1 MEATAERYMRRALE
15 LGARAEGRTRPNP
28 AVGAVVVAD
37 QQIVGEGYH
46 PAAGEPH
53 AEVFA
58 LQAAANRAVGADL
71 YVTLEPC
78 SHHGRTGPCTEAII
92 AAGIKR
98 VFVGTQDPNPQVAG
112 SGIQSLQQAGI
123 QVEVGLCETECRRL
137 IAPFA
142 KHVTTGLPFVI
153 LKSAVTL
160 DGQTA
165 TSTGDS
171 HWISNSHSREEVH
184 RLRDRVDAIMVGIG
198 TVLNDDPK
206 LTTRLPGGR
215 DALRIIVDSQLRTP
229 PQAAL
234 LHLNS
239 SADTLVAYL
248 ATAPSS
254 HINSL
259 SKSGAVLMETA
270 ELDGRVDLHDLLA
283 QLGRRGVQSILLEGG
298 AQLNAAF
305 LKAGLIDRVMVFV
318 APKIIGGSS
327 GYGIFAGEGVARLA
341 DALPLHDIRFRQFG
355 DDVLIEGEVRRCLP
369 A

>member
-1 MEATAERYMRRALE
+1 MRRALE

-37 QQIVGEGYH
+37 QQIVGEGFH

-58 LQAAANRAVGADL
+58 LQAAAGRTSGADL

-78 SHHGRTGPCTEAII
+78 SHQGRTGPCTEAII
-92 AAGIKR
+92 AAGIAR

-112 SGIQSLQQAGI
+112 SGIHRLKQAGI
-123 QVEVGLCETECRRL
+123 QVDVGLCEKDCRRL

-142 KHVTTGLPFVI
+142 KHISTGLPFVI

-171 HWISNSHSREEVH
+171 QWISNTQSREEVH
-184 RLRDRVDAIMVGIG
+184 RLRDRVDAIMVGVG

-215 DALRIIVDSQLRTP
+215 DALRIVVDSQLRTP
-229 PQAAL
+229 SQAAL
-234 LHLNS
+234 LHLD
-239 SADTLVAYL
+239 SATETLIAHL
-248 ATAPSS
+248 ATAPEDRRSRLAAS
-254 HINSL
+254 R
-259 SKSGAVLMETA
+259 AVLLETA
-270 ELDGRVDLHDLLA
+270 EKEGRVDLHDLLA
-283 QLGRRGVQSILLEGG
+283 KLGSRGVQSILLEGG

-305 LKAGLIDRVMVFV
+305 LKAGLIDRMMIFV
-318 APKIIGGSS
+318 APKVIGGNG
-327 GYGIFAGEGVARLA
+327 GYGIFAGLGVPCLA
-341 DALPLHDIRFRQFG
+341 DALQLQDIRINRFG
-355 DDVLIEGEVRRCLP
+355 DDVLIEGEMKQCLP

>member
-1 MEATAERYMRRALE
+1 
-15 LGARAEGRTRPNP
+15 
-28 AVGAVVVAD
+28 VVAD
-37 QQIVGEGYH
+37 QQIVGEGFH

-58 LQAAANRAVGADL
+58 LQAAAGRTSGADL

-78 SHHGRTGPCTEAII
+78 SHQGRTGPCTEAII
-92 AAGIKR
+92 AAGIAR

-112 SGIQSLQQAGI
+112 SGIHRLKQAGI
-123 QVEVGLCETECRRL
+123 QVDVGLCEKDCRRL

-142 KHVTTGLPFVI
+142 KHISTGLPFVI

-171 HWISNSHSREEVH
+171 QWISNTQSREEVH
-184 RLRDRVDAIMVGIG
+184 RLRDRVDAIMVGVG

-215 DALRIIVDSQLRTP
+215 DALRIVVDSQLRTP
-229 PQAAL
+229 SQAAL
-234 LHLNS
+234 LHLD
-239 SADTLVAYL
+239 SATETLIAHL
-248 ATAPSS
+248 ATAPEDRRSRLAAS
-254 HINSL
+254 R
-259 SKSGAVLMETA
+259 AVLLETA
-270 ELDGRVDLHDLLA
+270 EKEGRVDLHDLLA
-283 QLGRRGVQSILLEGG
+283 KLGSRGVQSILLEGG

-305 LKAGLIDRVMVFV
+305 LKAGLIDRMMIFV
-318 APKIIGGSS
+318 APKVIGGNG
-327 GYGIFAGEGVARLA
+327 GYGIFAGLGVPCLA
-341 DALPLHDIRFRQFG
+341 DALQLQDIRINRFG
-355 DDVLIEGEVRRCLP
+355 DDVLIEGEMKQCLP